1 MEPTDSLDNPNPL
14 LQFYHFDIS
23 VIYIRI
29 TALVSALAEDNL
41 RLSRSGGYIQIPV
54 AEYVHIRL
62 FVFKE
67 EKDKSKSLNSHWAN
81 KDSLDAKGTFR

>member
-1 MEPTDSLDNPNPL
+1 M
-14 LQFYHFDIS
+14 
-23 VIYIRI
+23 
-29 TALVSALAEDNL
+29 
-41 RLSRSGGYIQIPV
+41 GGYIQIPV

-81 KDSLDAKGTFR
+81 KDSLDVKGTFR